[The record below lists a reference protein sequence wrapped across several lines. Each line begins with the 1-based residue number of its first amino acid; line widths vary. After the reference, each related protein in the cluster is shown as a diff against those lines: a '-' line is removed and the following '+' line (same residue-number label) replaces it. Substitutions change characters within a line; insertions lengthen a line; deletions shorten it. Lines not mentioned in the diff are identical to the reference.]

1 MKFLTRH
8 KIGKDG
14 LVGKR
19 PRKERAQGSF
29 HEAVEKSRFV
39 KGLIAVSSCI
49 GVVAIIL
56 IGRESHR
63 EALDLYVGQPA
74 PRDVFA
80 DVGFSYKN
88 NEETA
93 KLRMEAAQKVP
104 PQYSFSPAKL
114 KECARQLR
122 ELLGAV
128 DEESGEDRMED
139 AAGGNDGKGAD
150 VRPSLLKSREIEP
163 LKEAPSPEKLAGQL
177 ESCLVSMGGPDAHV
191 VREAARGD
199 ESSGGAQDA
208 ERQRKALLKTAREMI
223 DAWAAGG
230 FPRDRRMK
238 DAVGN
243 VLNLACERS
252 VEYDEALTQRVRD
265 RFAARIKPVVS
276 VVQPGRKIIERGYE
290 ITPQQMDMHSAY
302 VARCEQIEPTA
313 MKLREQLYYTLGLAL
328 LMVMLLIVSRR
339 YLMYCH
345 EQVYQSNSALFM
357 LELIVLGAVL
367 LSRGIV
373 LIPFGT
379 IKSNWNNIF
388 YYFVVV
394 SVPAAAILM
403 TLLLNRS
410 LALFFTVLIGM
421 LVGVMKGFS
430 LPYTIVGVVGGVV
443 AVYSSIGVRRRGQLV
458 SGAVAIALADVIAI
472 GALGAIGNLNVV
484 SATMGF
490 RALGG
495 FLTGMLASFVAASFL
510 PILEHAFNVVTD
522 IRLLELSDLNHPLLK
537 MMFIEAPGTYHHSI
551 MVGNLAEAAAEAVGA
566 NPLQVRVCA
575 YFHDIGKMNKP
586 EYFTE
591 NEVYGR
597 SMHGELNPRMS
608 SLIIRAHVKDGI
620 EWALRYKLNRK
631 IVDAIRQHHGD
642 SLVYFFYRRAE
653 ERKADGEEVA
663 QEDFRYEG
671 PKPQSKETAILLLA
685 DAVEAA
691 SRSLSKPTSSRIK
704 GLVHEIINQRIIDG
718 QLEECDLTFNELRL
732 IAERFEIILNS
743 TFHSRIKY
751 PERDDA
757 AGEVGGLPNG
767 RFGAEPAQENKN

>member
-1 MKFLTRH
+1 M
-8 KIGKDG
+8 
-14 LVGKR
+14 GKR
-19 PRKERAQGSF
+19 PGKERSTGSF
-29 HEAVEKSRFV
+29 HEVMERSHFV
-39 KGLIAVSSCI
+39 KGLIAISSCV
-49 GVVAIIL
+49 GVVAIVL
-56 IGRESHR
+56 LGRESHR
-63 EALDLYVGQPA
+63 EVLDLYVGQPA

-80 DVGFSYKN
+80 DIGFSYKN

-93 KLRMEAAQKVP
+93 KLRMEASQKAA
-104 PQYSFSPAKL
+104 PQYSFSPDKL

-122 ELLGAV
+122 ELLGV
-128 DEESGEDRMED
+128 IDEGDGEEETESAPVKKES
-139 AAGGNDGKGAD
+139 KGANG
-150 VRPSLLKSREIEP
+150 RPSLLKSREMEP
-163 LKEAPSPEKLAGQL
+163 LKEAPHSGQFADQL
-177 ESCLVSMGGPDAHV
+177 ESFIVSLGGPDAQV
-191 VREAARGD
+191 IRDASRGEEAA
-199 ESSGGAQDA
+199 GGPQDA
-208 ERQRKALLKTAREMI
+208 ERQRKALLKTSHETI
-223 DAWAAGG
+223 DKWAAGV

-238 DAVGN
+238 DAVVN
-243 VLNLACERS
+243 VLVLVCERS

-265 RFAARIKPVVS
+265 RFAAKIKPVVS
-276 VVQPGRKIIERGYE
+276 LVQPGRKIIERGYE
-290 ITPQQMDMHSAY
+290 ITPQQMDMYSAY
-302 VARCEQIEPTA
+302 LARCEQIEPLA
-313 MKLREQLYYTLGLAL
+313 IKLREHLYYTLGLTL
-328 LMVMLLIVSRR
+328 LMVMLLIISRR
-339 YLMYCH
+339 YLMYYH

-367 LSRGIV
+367 LSRGIA

-379 IKSNWNNIF
+379 IKSSWNNIF
-388 YYFVVV
+388 YYFVVA

-410 LALFFTVLIGM
+410 LALFFTILIGM
-421 LVGVMKGFS
+421 LVGIMKGFS

-443 AVYSSIGVRRRGQLV
+443 AAYASIGVRRRSQLV
-458 SGAVAIALADVIAI
+458 SGAATIALANIITI
-472 GALGAIGNLNVV
+472 GALGAIGNLNIV

-591 NEVYGR
+591 NELYGK

-620 EWALRYKLNRK
+620 DMALKHKLNRK

-653 ERKADGEEVA
+653 ERKAAGEEVA

-671 PKPQSKETAILLLA
+671 PKPQSKEAAILLLA

-691 SRSLSKPTSSRIK
+691 SRSLNRPTPSHIK

-732 IAERFEIILNS
+732 IAERFELILNS
-743 TFHSRIKY
+743 TFHARVKY
-751 PERDDA
+751 PERGDG
-757 AGEVGGLPNG
+757 AGEAGLGNEG
-767 RFGAEPAQENKN
+767 FGAEPAQESKN

>member
-1 MKFLTRH
+1 M
-8 KIGKDG
+8 GK
-14 LVGKR
+14 K
-19 PRKERAQGSF
+19 PRKERSPGAF
-29 HEAVEKSRFV
+29 HEAIERSRFV

-49 GVVAIIL
+49 GVVTIIL
-56 IGRESHR
+56 LGRESHR
-63 EALDLYVGQPA
+63 EVLDLYVGQPA

-80 DVGFSYKN
+80 DIGFSYKN
-88 NEETA
+88 NEETT
-93 KLRMEAAQKVP
+93 KLRMEASQKVS
-104 PQYSFSPAKL
+104 PQYSFSPDKL

-122 ELLGAV
+122 ELLGV
-128 DEESGEDRMED
+128 IEERGGEAEIKKT
-139 AAGGNDGKGAD
+139 AGGKESKGTNG
-150 VRPSLLKSREIEP
+150 RPSLLKSREMEP
-163 LKEAPSPEKLAGQL
+163 LKEAPEPGQLAGKL
-177 ESCLVSMGGPDAHV
+177 ESFLVSLGGPDAQV
-191 VREAARGD
+191 IYEATRG
-199 ESSGGAQDA
+199 EEPSGGAQDA
-208 ERQRKALLKTAREMI
+208 ERQRKALLKAAREMV
-223 DAWAAGG
+223 DKWAVSV

-243 VLNLACERS
+243 VLMLVCERS
-252 VEYDEALTQRVRD
+252 IEYDEALTQRVRE
-265 RFAARIKPVVS
+265 RYAAKIKPVVS
-276 VVQPGRKIIERGYE
+276 LVQPGRKIVERGYE
-290 ITPQQMDMHSAY
+290 ITPQQMDMYSAY
-302 VARCEQIEPTA
+302 LARCEQIEPMA
-313 MKLREQLYYTLGLAL
+313 MKLREHLYYTLGLTL

-339 YLMYCH
+339 YLIYYH

-367 LSRGIV
+367 LSRGIA
-373 LIPFGT
+373 LIPFGM
-379 IKSNWNNIF
+379 IKSSWNNIF
-388 YYFVVV
+388 YYLVVV

-403 TLLLNRS
+403 TLLLNRT
-410 LALFFTVLIGM
+410 LALFFTLLIGM
-421 LVGVMKGFS
+421 LVGIMKGFS
-430 LPYTIVGVVGGVV
+430 LSYTIVGVVGGMV
-443 AVYSSIGVRRRGQLV
+443 AVYASVGVRRRSQLV
-458 SGAVAIALADVIAI
+458 SGAAAIALANIITV
-472 GALGAIGNLNVV
+472 GALGAIGNLNIV

-591 NEVYGR
+591 NELYGK

-620 EWALRYKLNRK
+620 DLALKYKLNRK

-653 ERKADGEEVA
+653 ESKAAGEEVA
-663 QEDFRYEG
+663 KEDFRYEG

-691 SRSLSKPTSSRIK
+691 SRSLSRPTPSRIK

-732 IAERFEIILNS
+732 IAERFELILNS
-743 TFHSRIKY
+743 TFHARVKY
-751 PERDDA
+751 PDREHD
-757 AGEVGGLPNG
+757 AGEAVLGNEG
-767 RFGAEPAQENKN
+767 FGAEPAKESKN